1 MARAASGAPLPP
13 PDASRYRLDAP
24 SGAAASDPAAWAAA
38 VANAKAQLE
47 HQALR
52 VQNLELLAKHGANA
66 WLAHNR
72 GVEAALAGARAQLA
86 QLDAAAEELHKT
98 RKVQQTAAGAELA
111 KLARQWDA
119 AVRKNADIEAAC
131 DALEAEAAALR
142 HAGAAAPGGQADGA
156 GAGGEAAMEA

>member
-13 PDASRYRLDAP
+13 PDASRYRLDP
-24 SGAAASDPAAWAAA
+24 PTGAAAGDAAAWAAA

-72 GVEAALAGARAQLA
+72 SVDAALASARSQLA

-98 RKVQQTAAGAELA
+98 RKVQQTAAGAELS

-119 AVRKNADIEAAC
+119 AVRKNVEIAAAC
-131 DALEAEAAALR
+131 DALEAEVAALR
-142 HAGAAAPGGQADGA
+142 HAGAGGDA
-156 GAGGEAAMEA
+156 AGGEAAAEMEA